1 MKTWWWLISK
11 LTYWLRTTTLS
22 ALCSKSTNC
31 YLNKIGNKLAFSRI
45 FYSKFSTPCIIDPL
59 KGKST
64 LEKVFLEMYFFERA
78 SKMMTNKKNRRS
90 KALSVPEILTILY
103 FLLWRHWAQKANFI
117 ISILWQLD
125 VQPHIFQIKS
135 PIYFRLSQIT
145 RHPYYFSQK
154 WKKFKFTNLDAI
166 VTSRWQQVS
175 IWEKMFQGCH
185 FGT

>member
-1 MKTWWWLISK
+1 
-11 LTYWLRTTTLS
+11 
-22 ALCSKSTNC
+22 
-31 YLNKIGNKLAFSRI
+31 
-45 FYSKFSTPCIIDPL
+45 
-59 KGKST
+59 
-64 LEKVFLEMYFFERA
+64 
-78 SKMMTNKKNRRS
+78 MMTNKKNRRS

-154 WKKFKFTNLDAI
+154 WKKNSNLQILMLLWRHDD
-166 VTSRWQQVS
+166 SRCQFEKKCFRGVILALRIIQTIQKLPHRRIR
-175 IWEKMFQGCH
+175 IWAARSWKDF
-185 FGT
+185 FNWRLIN